1 MTFEIMLK
9 QIVKEAVAEAIKEN
23 IGNIIVNASKEPKP
37 KVETVLLNNESE
49 EPKNWGTNDE
59 PVEEIIQD
67 PETEESEVDLGSM
80 KLKELREYAEELG
93 LNSKGKRAEV
103 EDRIREFLDNQEDS
117 EDEEVEEPEVEEESE
132 EPEIEENEDSEEDED
147 SEEAEDDEV
156 EDETYAKVMQYV
168 NEASDDE
175 LRETLEELG
184 LSSKGKREALVEK
197 IYQAVKD
204 GLFEFEEE
212 DEEPSEETE
221 EVEVEDT
228 EDDSEED
235 DSEDLGMTEARLKAI
250 EAMEI
255 QVQEEFEEGKITRKE
270 MVSYLKQVGI
280 AVTKKVEDEAVVEM
294 YTEKLALLI
303 DDEGEFHDEGGDPY
317 NINEVPYCCGA
328 PLEEIKGG
336 YRCNVCG
343 TEYEAE

>member
-1 MTFEIMLK
+1 MNFETLLK

-23 IGNIIVNASKEPKP
+23 IGNIIVNASKEKP

-59 PVEEIIQD
+59 PVEEIIQE

-103 EDRIREFLDNQEDS
+103 EERIQEFLDNQEDS
-117 EDEEVEEPEVEEESE
+117 EEDEDLGEEPEEEESE
-132 EPEIEENEDSEEDED
+132 EPETEENEGDED

-212 DEEPSEETE
+212 DEEPSEDVEPEEETE
-221 EVEVEDT
+221 
-228 EDDSEED
+228 
-235 DSEDLGMTEARLKAI
+235 DSEDLGMTEERAKAI
-250 EAMEI
+250 EAMEE

-270 MVSYLKQVGI
+270 MVAYLKQVGI

-328 PLEEIKGG
+328 PLEEIEGG

>member
-1 MTFEIMLK
+1 MNFETLLK
-9 QIVKEAVAEAIKEN
+9 QIVKEAVVEA
-23 IGNIIVNASKEPKP
+23 
-37 KVETVLLNNESE
+37 LSE
-49 EPKNWGTNDE
+49 VEPKNWTTNDIHEEE
-59 PVEEIIQD
+59 PHNEAPAPSVEPEEEVTVEE
-67 PETEESEVDLGSM
+67 PETEEVEVDLGSM

-103 EDRIREFLDNQEDS
+103 EDRIREFL
-117 EDEEVEEPEVEEESE
+117 
-132 EPEIEENEDSEEDED
+132 ENEDSEEA
-147 SEEAEDDEV
+147 EEDEV

-175 LRETLEELG
+175 LREKLEELG

-204 GLFEFEEE
+204 GLFEFE
-212 DEEPSEETE
+212 DEEPSEDVEPEEETDE
-221 EVEVEDT
+221 ET
-228 EDDSEED
+228 
-235 DSEDLGMTEARLKAI
+235 SEDLGMTEERAKAI
-250 EAMEI
+250 EAMEE

-270 MVSYLKQVGI
+270 MVAYLKQVGI

-328 PLEEIKGG
+328 PLEEIEGG

-343 TEYEAE
+343 TGYEAE

>member
-1 MTFEIMLK
+1 MNFETLLK

-23 IGNIIVNASKEPKP
+23 IGNIIVNASKEE
-37 KVETVLLNNESE
+37 KVEVQPE

-103 EDRIREFLDNQEDS
+103 EDRIREFLENEDTE
-117 EDEEVEEPEVEEESE
+117 EDEDLGEEPEEETETEDETEEEVET
-132 EPEIEENEDSEEDED
+132 EEDED
-147 SEEAEDDEV
+147 SEEAEEDEV

-184 LSSKGKREALVEK
+184 LSSKGKREALIEK

-204 GLFEFEEE
+204 GLFEFEE
-212 DEEPSEETE
+212 DEEPSEDVEPEEETE
-221 EVEVEDT
+221 
-228 EDDSEED
+228 
-235 DSEDLGMTEARLKAI
+235 DSEDLGMTEERAKAI
-250 EAMEI
+250 EAMEE

-270 MVSYLKQVGI
+270 MVAYLKQVGI

-328 PLEEIKGG
+328 PLEEIEGG

>member
-37 KVETVLLNNESE
+37 KVETVLFNNESE

-59 PVEEIIQD
+59 EIIQEHD
-67 PETEESEVDLGSM
+67 EEVETEIDEAEVDLGSM

-103 EDRIREFLDNQEDS
+103 EERIQEFLDNQEETEDDS
-117 EDEEVEEPEVEEESE
+117 EDLEET
-132 EPEIEENEDSEEDED
+132 EDSEET
-147 SEEAEDDEV
+147 EEGAEDDEV
-156 EDETYAKVMQYV
+156 EDETYAKVMEYV
-168 NEASDDE
+168 NEASDEE

-184 LSSKGKREALVEK
+184 LSSKGKREALIEK

-212 DEEPSEETE
+212 DEEPSEE
-221 EVEVEDT
+221 VE
-228 EDDSEED
+228 SEEE
-235 DSEDLGMTEARLKAI
+235 SEDFGMTEARLKAL

-270 MVSYLKQVGI
+270 MVDYLKQVGI
-280 AVTKKVEDEAVVEM
+280 AVIKKVEDEAVVEM
-294 YTEKLALLI
+294 YTEKLALLV

-317 NINEVPYCCGA
+317 TINEVPYCCGA
-328 PLEEIKGG
+328 PLEEIEGG
-336 YRCNVCG
+336 YKCNVCG

>member
-1 MTFEIMLK
+1 MNFETLLK
-9 QIVKEAVAEAIKEN
+9 QIVKEAVVEA
-23 IGNIIVNASKEPKP
+23 
-37 KVETVLLNNESE
+37 LSE
-49 EPKNWGTNDE
+49 VEPKNWTTNDI
-59 PVEEIIQD
+59 PVEEPHNEAPAPSVEPEEEVTVEE
-67 PETEESEVDLGSM
+67 PETEDVDLGSM

-103 EDRIREFLDNQEDS
+103 EERIQEFLDNQE
-117 EDEEVEEPEVEEESE
+117 ETEEVEEPEVEEESEEPEIE

-184 LSSKGKREALVEK
+184 LSSKGKREALIEK

-204 GLFEFEEE
+204 GLFEFEE
-212 DEEPSEETE
+212 DEEPSEDVEPEEEADEET
-221 EVEVEDT
+221 
-228 EDDSEED
+228 
-235 DSEDLGMTEARLKAI
+235 SEDLGMTEERAKAI
-250 EAMEI
+250 KAMEE

-328 PLEEIKGG
+328 PLEEIEGG

>member
-1 MTFEIMLK
+1 MNFETLLK
-9 QIVKEAVAEAIKEN
+9 QIVKEAVVEA
-23 IGNIIVNASKEPKP
+23 
-37 KVETVLLNNESE
+37 LSE
-49 EPKNWGTNDE
+49 VEPKNWTTNDIHEE
-59 PVEEIIQD
+59 PHNEAPSVEPEEEVTVEE
-67 PETEESEVDLGSM
+67 PETEDVDLGSM

-103 EDRIREFLDNQEDS
+103 EDRIREFLES
-117 EDEEVEEPEVEEESE
+117 EDTEEDEDLGEEPEEEESE

-156 EDETYAKVMQYV
+156 EDEKYAKVMQYV

-184 LSSKGKREALVEK
+184 LSYKGKREALVEK

-212 DEEPSEETE
+212 EEPSEDVEPEEETDE
-221 EVEVEDT
+221 ET
-228 EDDSEED
+228 
-235 DSEDLGMTEARLKAI
+235 SEDLGITEERAKAI
-250 EAMEI
+250 VAMEE

-270 MVSYLKQVGI
+270 MVAYLKQVGI

-328 PLEEIKGG
+328 PLEEIEGG

>member
-1 MTFEIMLK
+1 MNFETLLK
-9 QIVKEAVAEAIKEN
+9 QIVKEAVVEA
-23 IGNIIVNASKEPKP
+23 
-37 KVETVLLNNESE
+37 LSE
-49 EPKNWGTNDE
+49 VEPKNWTTNDIHEDEHHNEAPSVE
-59 PVEEIIQD
+59 PEEEVTVEE
-67 PETEESEVDLGSM
+67 PETEEVDLGSM

-212 DEEPSEETE
+212 EDEPSEDVEPEEETE
-221 EVEVEDT
+221 
-228 EDDSEED
+228 
-235 DSEDLGMTEARLKAI
+235 DSEDLGMTEERAKAI
-250 EAMEI
+250 EAMEE

-270 MVSYLKQVGI
+270 MVAYLKQVGI

-328 PLEEIKGG
+328 PLEEIEGG

>member
-1 MTFEIMLK
+1 MNFETLLK
-9 QIVKEAVAEAIKEN
+9 QIVKEAVVEALAE
-23 IGNIIVNASKEPKP
+23 V
-37 KVETVLLNNESE
+37 
-49 EPKNWGTNDE
+49 EPKNWTTNDIHE
-59 PVEEIIQD
+59 EEVKPHNEAPSVEVEEVEVEE
-67 PETEESEVDLGSM
+67 PETEDVDLGSM

-103 EDRIREFLDNQEDS
+103 EERIQEFLDNQEDS

-132 EPEIEENEDSEEDED
+132 DTEIEENEDSEEDEV
-147 SEEAEDDEV
+147 DEV

-168 NEASDDE
+168 NEASDEE

-204 GLFEFEEE
+204 GLFEFEE
-212 DEEPSEETE
+212 DEEPSEDVEPEEETDE
-221 EVEVEDT
+221 ET
-228 EDDSEED
+228 
-235 DSEDLGMTEARLKAI
+235 SEDLGMTEERAKAI
-250 EAMEI
+250 EAMED
-255 QVQEEFEEGKITRKE
+255 QVREEFEEGKITRKE
-270 MVSYLKQVGI
+270 IVAYLKQVGI

-328 PLEEIKGG
+328 PLEEVEGG

>member
-1 MTFEIMLK
+1 MNFETLLK
-9 QIVKEAVAEAIKEN
+9 QIVKEAVVEAF
-23 IGNIIVNASKEPKP
+23 
-37 KVETVLLNNESE
+37 SE
-49 EPKNWGTNDE
+49 VEPKNWTTNDIHEEE
-59 PVEEIIQD
+59 PHNEAPAPSVEPEEEVTVEE
-67 PETEESEVDLGSM
+67 PETEEVDLGSM

-132 EPEIEENEDSEEDED
+132 EPEIEENEDSDEDED
-147 SEEAEDDEV
+147 SEVAEDDEV

-212 DEEPSEETE
+212 EPSEDVEPEEEADEET
-221 EVEVEDT
+221 
-228 EDDSEED
+228 
-235 DSEDLGMTEARLKAI
+235 SEDLGITEERAKAI
-250 EAMEI
+250 VAMEE

-270 MVSYLKQVGI
+270 MVAYLKQVGI

-328 PLEEIKGG
+328 PLEEIEGG

>member
-1 MTFEIMLK
+1 MNFETLLK
-9 QIVKEAVAEAIKEN
+9 QIVKEAVVEA
-23 IGNIIVNASKEPKP
+23 
-37 KVETVLLNNESE
+37 LSE
-49 EPKNWGTNDE
+49 VEPKNWTTNDIHEEE
-59 PVEEIIQD
+59 PHNEAPSVEPEEEVTVEE
-67 PETEESEVDLGSM
+67 PETEDVDLGSM

-103 EDRIREFLDNQEDS
+103 EERIQEFLDNQEDS

-147 SEEAEDDEV
+147 SEE
-156 EDETYAKVMQYV
+156 EDETYAKVMEYV
-168 NEASDDE
+168 NEASDEE

-184 LSSKGKREALVEK
+184 LSSKGKREALIEK

-212 DEEPSEETE
+212 DEEPSEDVEPEEEADEET
-221 EVEVEDT
+221 
-228 EDDSEED
+228 
-235 DSEDLGMTEARLKAI
+235 SEDLGMTEERAKAI
-250 EAMEI
+250 EAMEE

-270 MVSYLKQVGI
+270 MVAYLKQVGI

-328 PLEEIKGG
+328 PLEEIEGG

>member
-23 IGNIIVNASKEPKP
+23 IGNIIVNASKERP

-59 PVEEIIQD
+59 PVEEIIQE

-103 EDRIREFLDNQEDS
+103 EERIQEFLDNQEDS
-117 EDEEVEEPEVEEESE
+117 EDEEVEDSEEDEESE

-156 EDETYAKVMQYV
+156 EDETYAKVMRYV

-204 GLFEFEEE
+204 GLFEFE
-212 DEEPSEETE
+212 DEEPSEDVEPEEETDE
-221 EVEVEDT
+221 ET
-228 EDDSEED
+228 
-235 DSEDLGMTEARLKAI
+235 SEDLGMTEERAKAI
-250 EAMEI
+250 EAMEE

-270 MVSYLKQVGI
+270 MVAYLKQVGI
-280 AVTKKVEDEAVVEM
+280 AVTKNEAVVEM

-328 PLEEIKGG
+328 PLEEIEGG

>member
-1 MTFEIMLK
+1 MNFETLLK
-9 QIVKEAVAEAIKEN
+9 QIVKEAVVEA
-23 IGNIIVNASKEPKP
+23 
-37 KVETVLLNNESE
+37 LSE
-49 EPKNWGTNDE
+49 VEPKNWTTNDIHAEE
-59 PVEEIIQD
+59 PHNEAPSVEPEEEVTVEE
-67 PETEESEVDLGSM
+67 PETEDVDLGSM

-132 EPEIEENEDSEEDED
+132 EPEIEENEDSEEE
-147 SEEAEDDEV
+147 EDDEV

-184 LSSKGKREALVEK
+184 LSSKGKREALIEK

-204 GLFEFEEE
+204 GLFEFEE
-212 DEEPSEETE
+212 DEEPSEDVEPEEETDE
-221 EVEVEDT
+221 ET
-228 EDDSEED
+228 
-235 DSEDLGMTEARLKAI
+235 SEDLGMTEERAKAI
-250 EAMEI
+250 EAMEE

-270 MVSYLKQVGI
+270 MVAYLKQVGI

-328 PLEEIKGG
+328 PLEEIEGG

>member
-23 IGNIIVNASKEPKP
+23 IGNIIVNASKKE
-37 KVETVLLNNESE
+37 KVEVQPE

-117 EDEEVEEPEVEEESE
+117 EEAEEAEEDLGEEPEEEIEESEEETDEEVETEE
-132 EPEIEENEDSEEDED
+132 
-147 SEEAEDDEV
+147 DEV
-156 EDETYAKVMQYV
+156 EDETYAKVMEYV

-184 LSSKGKREALVEK
+184 LSSKGKREALIEK

-255 QVQEEFEEGKITRKE
+255 QVQEEFEEGTITRKE
-270 MVSYLKQVGI
+270 MVAYLKQVGI

-317 NINEVPYCCGA
+317 TINEVPYCCGA
-328 PLEEIKGG
+328 PLEETEEG
-336 YRCNVCG
+336 YKCNVCG

>member
-1 MTFEIMLK
+1 MNFETLLK
-9 QIVKEAVAEAIKEN
+9 QIVKEAVVEA
-23 IGNIIVNASKEPKP
+23 
-37 KVETVLLNNESE
+37 LSE
-49 EPKNWGTNDE
+49 VEPKNWTTNDIHEEE
-59 PVEEIIQD
+59 PHNEAPAPSVEPEEEVTVEE
-67 PETEESEVDLGSM
+67 PETEDVDLGSM

-184 LSSKGKREALVEK
+184 LSSKGKREALIEK

-204 GLFEFEEE
+204 GLFEFEA
-212 DEEPSEETE
+212 DEETSEDVEPEEETDE
-221 EVEVEDT
+221 ET
-228 EDDSEED
+228 
-235 DSEDLGMTEARLKAI
+235 SEDLGMTEERAKAI
-250 EAMEI
+250 EAMEE

-270 MVSYLKQVGI
+270 MVAYLKQVGI

-328 PLEEIKGG
+328 PLEEIEGG

>member
-1 MTFEIMLK
+1 MNFETLLK
-9 QIVKEAVAEAIKEN
+9 QIVKEAVVEA
-23 IGNIIVNASKEPKP
+23 
-37 KVETVLLNNESE
+37 LSE
-49 EPKNWGTNDE
+49 VEPKNWTTNDIHEEE
-59 PVEEIIQD
+59 PHNQAPAPSVEPEEEVTVEE
-67 PETEESEVDLGSM
+67 PETEEVDLGSM

-184 LSSKGKREALVEK
+184 LSSKGKREALIEK

-204 GLFEFEEE
+204 GLFEFEE
-212 DEEPSEETE
+212 DEEPSEDVEPEEEADEET
-221 EVEVEDT
+221 
-228 EDDSEED
+228 
-235 DSEDLGMTEARLKAI
+235 SEDLGMTEERAKAI
-250 EAMEI
+250 KAMEE

-328 PLEEIKGG
+328 PLEEIEGG

>member
-1 MTFEIMLK
+1 MNFETLLK

-23 IGNIIVNASKEPKP
+23 IGNIIVNASKEKP

-59 PVEEIIQD
+59 PVEEIIQE

-103 EDRIREFLDNQEDS
+103 EDRIREFLENEDTE
-117 EDEEVEEPEVEEESE
+117 EDEDLGEEPEEEESE
-132 EPEIEENEDSEEDED
+132 EPETEENEEDED

-212 DEEPSEETE
+212 DEEPSEEPEE

-235 DSEDLGMTEARLKAI
+235 DSEDLGMTEERAKAI
-250 EAMEI
+250 EAMEE

-270 MVSYLKQVGI
+270 MVAYLKQVGI

-328 PLEEIKGG
+328 PLEEIEGG

>member
-23 IGNIIVNASKEPKP
+23 IGNIIVNASKEKP

-59 PVEEIIQD
+59 PVEEVIQ
-67 PETEESEVDLGSM
+67 ETTEESEVDLGSM

-103 EDRIREFLDNQEDS
+103 EDRIREFL
-117 EDEEVEEPEVEEESE
+117 
-132 EPEIEENEDSEEDED
+132 ENEDTEEDED
-147 SEEAEDDEV
+147 LGEEPEEEIEDEVEETSEEETEEEVDDTEDEV

-168 NEASDDE
+168 NEASDE
-175 LRETLEELG
+175 GLRETLEELG

-235 DSEDLGMTEARLKAI
+235 NEDLGMTEARLKAI

-328 PLEEIKGG
+328 PLEEIEGG

>member
-23 IGNIIVNASKEPKP
+23 IGNIIVNASKKE
-37 KVETVLLNNESE
+37 KVEVQPE

-117 EDEEVEEPEVEEESE
+117 EESEEAEEDLGEEPEEEIEESEEETDEEVETEE
-132 EPEIEENEDSEEDED
+132 
-147 SEEAEDDEV
+147 DEV

-184 LSSKGKREALVEK
+184 LSSKGKREALIEK
-197 IYQAVKD
+197 IYQAAKD
-204 GLFEFEEE
+204 GLFEFEKEE

-317 NINEVPYCCGA
+317 TINEVPYCCGA
-328 PLEEIKGG
+328 PLEETEEG
-336 YRCNVCG
+336 YKCNVCG

>member
-1 MTFEIMLK
+1 MNFETLLK

-23 IGNIIVNASKEPKP
+23 IGNIIVNASKEE
-37 KVETVLLNNESE
+37 KVEVQPE

-59 PVEEIIQD
+59 PIEEVIQ
-67 PETEESEVDLGSM
+67 ETTEESEVDLGSM

-103 EDRIREFLDNQEDS
+103 EDRIQEFLDNQEDS
-117 EDEEVEEPEVEEESE
+117 EEDEDLGEEPEEEIEDEVEETSEEETE
-132 EPEIEENEDSEEDED
+132 EEVDDTE
-147 SEEAEDDEV
+147 DEV

-184 LSSKGKREALVEK
+184 LSSKGKREALIEK

-204 GLFEFEEE
+204 GLFEFEE
-212 DEEPSEETE
+212 DEETSEDVEPEEEADEET
-221 EVEVEDT
+221 
-228 EDDSEED
+228 
-235 DSEDLGMTEARLKAI
+235 SEDLGMTEERAKAI
-250 EAMEI
+250 EAMEE

-270 MVSYLKQVGI
+270 MVAYLKQVGI

-328 PLEEIKGG
+328 PLEEIEGG

>member
-1 MTFEIMLK
+1 MNFETLLK
-9 QIVKEAVAEAIKEN
+9 QIVKEAVVEA
-23 IGNIIVNASKEPKP
+23 
-37 KVETVLLNNESE
+37 LSE
-49 EPKNWGTNDE
+49 VEPKNWTTNDIHEEE
-59 PVEEIIQD
+59 PHNEAPSVEPEEEVTVEE
-67 PETEESEVDLGSM
+67 PETEDVDLGSM

-103 EDRIREFLDNQEDS
+103 EDRIREFLENEDTE
-117 EDEEVEEPEVEEESE
+117 EDEDLGEEPEEEESE

-204 GLFEFEEE
+204 GLFEFE
-212 DEEPSEETE
+212 DEEPSEDVEPEEETDE
-221 EVEVEDT
+221 ET
-228 EDDSEED
+228 
-235 DSEDLGMTEARLKAI
+235 SEDLGITEERAKAI
-250 EAMEI
+250 VAMGE

-270 MVSYLKQVGI
+270 MVAYLKQVGI

-328 PLEEIKGG
+328 PLEEIEGG

>member
-1 MTFEIMLK
+1 MNFETLLK

-23 IGNIIVNASKEPKP
+23 IGNIIVNASKEKP

-59 PVEEIIQD
+59 PVEEIIQE

-103 EDRIREFLDNQEDS
+103 EERIQEFLDNQEDS
-117 EDEEVEEPEVEEESE
+117 EDEESE

-204 GLFEFEEE
+204 GLFEFE
-212 DEEPSEETE
+212 DEEPSEDVEPEEETDE
-221 EVEVEDT
+221 ET
-228 EDDSEED
+228 
-235 DSEDLGMTEARLKAI
+235 SEDLGMTEERAKAI
-250 EAMEI
+250 EAMEE

-270 MVSYLKQVGI
+270 MVAYLKQVGI

-328 PLEEIKGG
+328 PLEEIEGG

>member
-1 MTFEIMLK
+1 MNFETLLK
-9 QIVKEAVAEAIKEN
+9 QIVKEAVVEA
-23 IGNIIVNASKEPKP
+23 
-37 KVETVLLNNESE
+37 LSE
-49 EPKNWGTNDE
+49 VEPKNWTTNDIHEEE
-59 PVEEIIQD
+59 PHNEAPAPSVEPEEEVTVEE
-67 PETEESEVDLGSM
+67 PETEEVDLGSM

-117 EDEEVEEPEVEEESE
+117 EEDEDLGEEPEEESE

-147 SEEAEDDEV
+147 SEEAEDEV
-156 EDETYAKVMQYV
+156 EDGTYAKVMQYV

-204 GLFEFEEE
+204 GLFEFE
-212 DEEPSEETE
+212 DEEPSEDVEPEEETDE
-221 EVEVEDT
+221 ET
-228 EDDSEED
+228 
-235 DSEDLGMTEARLKAI
+235 SEDLGMTEERAKAI
-250 EAMEI
+250 EAMEE
-255 QVQEEFEEGKITRKE
+255 QVQEEFEEDKITRKE
-270 MVSYLKQVGI
+270 MVAYLKQVGI

-328 PLEEIKGG
+328 PLEEIEGG

>member
-1 MTFEIMLK
+1 MNFETLLK
-9 QIVKEAVAEAIKEN
+9 QIVKEAVVEA
-23 IGNIIVNASKEPKP
+23 
-37 KVETVLLNNESE
+37 LSE
-49 EPKNWGTNDE
+49 VEPKNWTTNDIHEEE
-59 PVEEIIQD
+59 PHNEAPSVEPEEEVTVEE
-67 PETEESEVDLGSM
+67 PETEEVDLGSM

-103 EDRIREFLDNQEDS
+103 EDRIREFLENEDTE
-117 EDEEVEEPEVEEESE
+117 EDEDLGEEPEEEEESE
-132 EPEIEENEDSEEDED
+132 EPEIEENEDTEEDED

-204 GLFEFEEE
+204 GLFEFE
-212 DEEPSEETE
+212 DEEPSEDVEPEEETDE
-221 EVEVEDT
+221 ET
-228 EDDSEED
+228 
-235 DSEDLGMTEARLKAI
+235 SEDLGMTEERAKAI
-250 EAMEI
+250 EAMEE

-270 MVSYLKQVGI
+270 MVAYLKQVGI

-328 PLEEIKGG
+328 PLEEIEGG

>member
-1 MTFEIMLK
+1 MNFETLLK

-23 IGNIIVNASKEPKP
+23 IGNIIVNASKEE
-37 KVETVLLNNESE
+37 KVEVQPE

-59 PVEEIIQD
+59 PVEEIIQE

-103 EDRIREFLDNQEDS
+103 EERIREFLDNQEDS

-132 EPEIEENEDSEEDED
+132 EPEIEEDED

-184 LSSKGKREALVEK
+184 LSSKGKREALIEK

-204 GLFEFEEE
+204 GLFEFEE
-212 DEEPSEETE
+212 DEEPSEDVEPEEETDE
-221 EVEVEDT
+221 ET
-228 EDDSEED
+228 
-235 DSEDLGMTEARLKAI
+235 SEDLGMTEERAKAI
-250 EAMEI
+250 EAMEE

-270 MVSYLKQVGI
+270 MVAYLKQVGI

-328 PLEEIKGG
+328 PLEEIEGG

>member
-1 MTFEIMLK
+1 MNFETLLK
-9 QIVKEAVAEAIKEN
+9 QIVKEAVVEA
-23 IGNIIVNASKEPKP
+23 
-37 KVETVLLNNESE
+37 LSE
-49 EPKNWGTNDE
+49 VEPKNWTTNDIHEEE
-59 PVEEIIQD
+59 PHNQAPSVEPEEGVTVEE
-67 PETEESEVDLGSM
+67 PETEEVDLGSM

-184 LSSKGKREALVEK
+184 LSSKGKREALIEK

-204 GLFEFEEE
+204 GLFEFEE
-212 DEEPSEETE
+212 DEEPSEDVEPEEEADEET
-221 EVEVEDT
+221 
-228 EDDSEED
+228 
-235 DSEDLGMTEARLKAI
+235 SEDLGMTEERAKAI
-250 EAMEI
+250 EAMEE

-270 MVSYLKQVGI
+270 MVAYLKQVGI

-328 PLEEIKGG
+328 PLEEIEGG

-343 TEYEAE
+343 TEYESGEDE

>member
-1 MTFEIMLK
+1 MNFETLLK
-9 QIVKEAVAEAIKEN
+9 QIVKEAVVEAF
-23 IGNIIVNASKEPKP
+23 
-37 KVETVLLNNESE
+37 SE
-49 EPKNWGTNDE
+49 VEPKNWTTNDIHEE
-59 PVEEIIQD
+59 PHNEAPSVEPEEEVTVEE
-67 PETEESEVDLGSM
+67 PETEDVDLGSM

-117 EDEEVEEPEVEEESE
+117 EDEEVEEPEVEEE
-132 EPEIEENEDSEEDED
+132 PEIEENEDSEEDED
-147 SEEAEDDEV
+147 SEEAEDEV

-212 DEEPSEETE
+212 EEPSEDVEPEEETE
-221 EVEVEDT
+221 
-228 EDDSEED
+228 
-235 DSEDLGMTEARLKAI
+235 DSEDLGMTEERAKAI
-250 EAMEI
+250 EAMEE

-270 MVSYLKQVGI
+270 MVAYLKQVGI

-328 PLEEIKGG
+328 PLEEIEGG

>member
-1 MTFEIMLK
+1 MNFETLLK
-9 QIVKEAVAEAIKEN
+9 QIVKEAVVEA
-23 IGNIIVNASKEPKP
+23 
-37 KVETVLLNNESE
+37 LSE
-49 EPKNWGTNDE
+49 VEPKNWTTNDIHEEE
-59 PVEEIIQD
+59 PHNEAPAPSVEPEEEVTVEE
-67 PETEESEVDLGSM
+67 PETEEVDLGSM

-117 EDEEVEEPEVEEESE
+117 EEDEDLGEEPEEESE

-147 SEEAEDDEV
+147 SEEAEDEV
-156 EDETYAKVMQYV
+156 EDGTYAKVMRYV

-204 GLFEFEEE
+204 GLFEFE
-212 DEEPSEETE
+212 DEEPSEDVEPEEEADEET
-221 EVEVEDT
+221 
-228 EDDSEED
+228 
-235 DSEDLGMTEARLKAI
+235 SEDLGMTEERAKAI
-250 EAMEI
+250 EAMEE

-270 MVSYLKQVGI
+270 MVAYLKQVGI
-280 AVTKKVEDEAVVEM
+280 AVTKKVEDEAVVGM

-328 PLEEIKGG
+328 PLEEIEGG

>member
-9 QIVKEAVAEAIKEN
+9 QIVKEAVTEAIKEN
-23 IGNIIVNASKEPKP
+23 IGNIIVNDSKEKP
-37 KVETVLLNNESE
+37 KVETVLLNNESK

-59 PVEEIIQD
+59 PVEEVIQE
-67 PETEESEVDLGSM
+67 PSEESEVDLGSM

-103 EDRIREFLDNQEDS
+103 EDRIREFL
-117 EDEEVEEPEVEEESE
+117 
-132 EPEIEENEDSEEDED
+132 ENEDTEEDED
-147 SEEAEDDEV
+147 LGEEPEEEIEDEVEETSEEETEEEVDDTEDEL
-156 EDETYAKVMQYV
+156 EDETYAKVMEYV
-168 NEASDDE
+168 NEASDEE

-204 GLFEFEEE
+204 GLFEFEE
-212 DEEPSEETE
+212 DEELSEEPDE
-221 EVEVEDT
+221 EVEVED
-228 EDDSEED
+228 SEED
-235 DSEDLGMTEARLKAI
+235 NEFDSDLGMTEARLKAI

-270 MVSYLKQVGI
+270 MVAYLKQVGI

-328 PLEEIKGG
+328 PLEEIEGG

>member
-23 IGNIIVNASKEPKP
+23 IGSIIINASKEPKP
-37 KVETVLLNNESE
+37 KVETVLLNNESK

-59 PVEEIIQD
+59 PVEEVIQE
-67 PETEESEVDLGSM
+67 PSEESKVDLGSM
-80 KLKELREYAEELG
+80 KLKELRDYAEELG

-103 EDRIREFLDNQEDS
+103 EERIREFL
-117 EDEEVEEPEVEEESE
+117 
-132 EPEIEENEDSEEDED
+132 ENEDIEEDED
-147 SEEAEDDEV
+147 LGEEPEEEIEETEEETSEEETEEEVDDTEDEV

-184 LSSKGKREALVEK
+184 LSSKGKREALIEK

-328 PLEEIKGG
+328 PLEEIEGG

>member
-23 IGNIIVNASKEPKP
+23 IGSIIINASKEPKP

-59 PVEEIIQD
+59 PVEEVIQE
-67 PETEESEVDLGSM
+67 PTEEIEESEVDLGSM

-103 EDRIREFLDNQEDS
+103 EERIQEFLDNQEDS
-117 EDEEVEEPEVEEESE
+117 EEDEEPEVEEESE
-132 EPEIEENEDSEEDED
+132 EPETEENEDSEEAGE
-147 SEEAEDDEV
+147 DEV
-156 EDETYAKVMQYV
+156 EDETYAKVMEYV

-184 LSSKGKREALVEK
+184 LSSKGKREALIEK

-270 MVSYLKQVGI
+270 MVAYLKQVGI

-328 PLEEIKGG
+328 PLEEIEGG

>member
-1 MTFEIMLK
+1 MNFETLLK
-9 QIVKEAVAEAIKEN
+9 QIVKEAVVEA
-23 IGNIIVNASKEPKP
+23 
-37 KVETVLLNNESE
+37 LSE
-49 EPKNWGTNDE
+49 VEPKNWTTNDIHEE
-59 PVEEIIQD
+59 PHNEAPSVEPEEEVTVEE
-67 PETEESEVDLGSM
+67 PETEDVDLGSM

-103 EDRIREFLDNQEDS
+103 EDRIREFLENEEDS
-117 EDEEVEEPEVEEESE
+117 EDEDLGEEPEEESE

-156 EDETYAKVMQYV
+156 EDETYAKVIQYV

-184 LSSKGKREALVEK
+184 LSSKGNREALVEK

-204 GLFEFEEE
+204 GLFEFE
-212 DEEPSEETE
+212 DEEPSEDVEPEEETDE
-221 EVEVEDT
+221 ET
-228 EDDSEED
+228 
-235 DSEDLGMTEARLKAI
+235 SEDLGITEERAKAI
-250 EAMEI
+250 VAMGE

-270 MVSYLKQVGI
+270 MVAYLKQVGI

-328 PLEEIKGG
+328 PLEEIEGG

>member
-1 MTFEIMLK
+1 MNFETLLK
-9 QIVKEAVAEAIKEN
+9 QIVKEAVVEA
-23 IGNIIVNASKEPKP
+23 
-37 KVETVLLNNESE
+37 LSE
-49 EPKNWGTNDE
+49 VEPKNWTTNDIHEEE
-59 PVEEIIQD
+59 PHNQAPAPSVEPEEEVTVEE
-67 PETEESEVDLGSM
+67 PETEEVDLGSM

-103 EDRIREFLDNQEDS
+103 EDRIREFLENEDT

-156 EDETYAKVMQYV
+156 EDETYAKVMQYA

-184 LSSKGKREALVEK
+184 LSSKGKREALIEK

-204 GLFEFEEE
+204 GLFEFEE
-212 DEEPSEETE
+212 DEEPSEDVEPEEEADEET
-221 EVEVEDT
+221 
-228 EDDSEED
+228 
-235 DSEDLGMTEARLKAI
+235 SEDLGMTEERAKAI
-250 EAMEI
+250 EAMEE

-270 MVSYLKQVGI
+270 MVAYLKQVGI

-328 PLEEIKGG
+328 PLEEIEGG

>member
-9 QIVKEAVAEAIKEN
+9 QIVKEAVAEA
-23 IGNIIVNASKEPKP
+23 
-37 KVETVLLNNESE
+37 LSE
-49 EPKNWGTNDE
+49 VEPKNWTTNDIHEE
-59 PVEEIIQD
+59 PHNEAPAPSVEPEEEVTVEE
-67 PETEESEVDLGSM
+67 PETEDVDLGSM

-103 EDRIREFLDNQEDS
+103 EERIQEFLDNQEDS
-117 EDEEVEEPEVEEESE
+117 EDEEVEDSEEDEDSE

-204 GLFEFEEE
+204 GLFEFE
-212 DEEPSEETE
+212 DEEPSEDVEPEEETDE
-221 EVEVEDT
+221 ET
-228 EDDSEED
+228 
-235 DSEDLGMTEARLKAI
+235 SEDLGMTEERAKAI
-250 EAMEI
+250 EAMEE

-270 MVSYLKQVGI
+270 MVAYLKQVGI

-328 PLEEIKGG
+328 PLEEIEGG

>member
-1 MTFEIMLK
+1 MNFETLLK
-9 QIVKEAVAEAIKEN
+9 QIVKEAVVEA
-23 IGNIIVNASKEPKP
+23 
-37 KVETVLLNNESE
+37 LSE
-49 EPKNWGTNDE
+49 VEPKNWTTNDIHEEE
-59 PVEEIIQD
+59 PHNEAPSVEPEEEVTVEE
-67 PETEESEVDLGSM
+67 PETEDVDLGSM

-117 EDEEVEEPEVEEESE
+117 EDEEV
-132 EPEIEENEDSEEDED
+132 EEDED

-184 LSSKGKREALVEK
+184 LSSKGKREALIEK

-204 GLFEFEEE
+204 GLFEFEE
-212 DEEPSEETE
+212 DEEPSEDVEPE
-221 EVEVEDT
+221 EEG
-228 EDDSEED
+228 EEEN
-235 DSEDLGMTEARLKAI
+235 SEDLGMTEERAKAI
-250 EAMEI
+250 EAMEE
-255 QVQEEFEEGKITRKE
+255 QVHEEFEEGKITRKE
-270 MVSYLKQVGI
+270 MVAYLKQVGI

-328 PLEEIKGG
+328 PLEEIEGG

>member
-1 MTFEIMLK
+1 MNFETLLK
-9 QIVKEAVAEAIKEN
+9 QIVKEAVVEA
-23 IGNIIVNASKEPKP
+23 
-37 KVETVLLNNESE
+37 LSE
-49 EPKNWGTNDE
+49 VEPKNWTTNDIHEEE
-59 PVEEIIQD
+59 PHNEAPSVEPEEEVTVEE
-67 PETEESEVDLGSM
+67 PETEDVDLGSM

-103 EDRIREFLDNQEDS
+103 EDRIREFLENEDTE
-117 EDEEVEEPEVEEESE
+117 EDEDLGEEPEEEESE

-147 SEEAEDDEV
+147 SEEAEDEV
-156 EDETYAKVMQYV
+156 EDGTYAKVMQYV

-204 GLFEFEEE
+204 GLFEFEE
-212 DEEPSEETE
+212 DEEPSEDE
-221 EVEVEDT
+221 EP
-228 EDDSEED
+228 EEEAD
-235 DSEDLGMTEARLKAI
+235 EEPSEDLGMTEERAKAI
-250 EAMEI
+250 EAMEE

-270 MVSYLKQVGI
+270 MVAYLKQVGI

-328 PLEEIKGG
+328 PLEEIEGG

>member
-37 KVETVLLNNESE
+37 KVETVLFNNESE
-49 EPKNWGTNDE
+49 EPKNWGTNE
-59 PVEEIIQD
+59 SEEIIQEHD
-67 PETEESEVDLGSM
+67 EEVETEIDEAEVDLGSM

-93 LNSKGKRAEV
+93 LNPKGKRAEV
-103 EDRIREFLDNQEDS
+103 EERIQEFLDNQEETEEDS
-117 EDEEVEEPEVEEESE
+117 EDLEET
-132 EPEIEENEDSEEDED
+132 
-147 SEEAEDDEV
+147 EEAEEEV
-156 EDETYAKVMQYV
+156 EDETYAKVMEYV
-168 NEASDDE
+168 NEASDEE

-184 LSSKGKREALVEK
+184 LSSKGKREALIEK

-212 DEEPSEETE
+212 DEEPSEE
-221 EVEVEDT
+221 VESEEDT
-228 EDDSEED
+228 E
-235 DSEDLGMTEARLKAI
+235 EDLGMTEARLKAL
-250 EAMEI
+250 EAMEL

-270 MVSYLKQVGI
+270 MVDYLKQVGI

-294 YTEKLALLI
+294 YTEKLALLV

-317 NINEVPYCCGA
+317 TINEVPYCCGA
-328 PLEEIKGG
+328 PLEEIEGG
-336 YRCNVCG
+336 YKCNVCG